1 MSGPVACADK
11 AAPSDCAPV
20 GALNHPSGMAAR
32 TGQAGV
38 SDRRNS
44 PPPPP
49 PPLNP
54 GLSHPGAGHPA
65 RPHRGGAHPSPRSGT
80 RPLAARVLARC
91 LLLCTLIAP
100 GLAQA
105 QDVTLSGNTG
115 ETTSGNFFG
124 AGDRDYAQQFS
135 TGNREF
141 GYVVNSVD
149 IKWGQIGSSLRS
161 SIPTVSIVEASS
173 NRPTG
178 TTAGTLTRSANLA
191 QNANNT
197 FTSSTGITLKSNT
210 AYFLVIDLP
219 DTSTGRRRL
228 TQTSSNA
235 AGARSD
241 DPGWSVGDVVFR
253 DSTSTGAWTRSS
265 FQSANLQFA
274 LKGMDAP
281 DPPPTITSI
290 ERQAPMQEE
299 TGADRLTWR
308 VTFSEPVQ
316 NRARRVFNWAVSGPT
331 GTTITQ
337 TDVGGT
343 DYQTVL
349 IVGSGDTYMA
359 RESDVWDVTV
369 SGGNLASYT
378 GDIALTLT
386 GAAQELTGVQDTANQ
401 PLTNPTPTGTNDNSY
416 TRVKNRIESIE
427 RLSFDGAQDVTT
439 DAEFTDLTWRV
450 TFTNPVQ
457 AIRRETLRDSW
468 TITGPDSVTI
478 EQTRVSDEVWAV
490 TVSGRDLE
498 THAGTVT
505 LGLNVS
511 PSPPQLFV
519 QGGQLI
525 NATPLGVNENT
536 YTLTRAPVPVAGVR
550 LLRCDGAGEPAG
562 CYDGQPVA
570 EDAGTLDL
578 TVVID
583 LPRSWTEDPD
593 FAPSEV
599 SGAIGFV
606 LRSLGAGETPDA
618 TATEGADF
626 EAVRID
632 KAVFDTLSADDIVGD
647 ALQIPVTV
655 SLLDDTVEEGEERL
669 FLSVDNVEP
678 PTLTFKGQGLT
689 RASLQG
695 PLTAPEDAIVIFDGD
710 AGETSTAPPAP
721 MAPVPGTEIWS
732 ATLTVKNP
740 TANDFGC
747 FSGTETSNTSCA
759 NSAVLNDNDFEIDG
773 TTYQVTN
780 ISISRGRF
788 SILFFPS
795 FSNNLSALQSLIL
808 TVDGMELPNENT
820 MISIYESAS
829 PGITWTAGQEVAL
842 KFFQGGP
849 PPSTDT
855 TAPTVSI
862 TGLPRAAEG
871 EALTG
876 PATALIT
883 FSEPVAGFTLDD
895 IDATNATLSNF
906 GAVLTDT
913 PNTVWSVRVTP
924 IEAGGVALDIPAG
937 AATDAAG
944 NENTVAPRLAS
955 VYRPTAPTV
964 TSITRQSPTAELTNA
979 DSLTWRVTF
988 SEAVTGV
995 DAADFVLTGTTA
1007 TLSVAPFFE
1016 RVYDLTAT
1024 GGNLAT
1030 LDGPV
1035 TLGFAT
1041 GQDISG
1047 VSTSLPLSDTA
1058 PTTGT
1063 NENSYTLDNTGP
1075 RVNAFTRFAPTVS
1088 PTNADTLTWRVS
1100 FSEPVEKLDVT
1111 DFLLMGTTATLAAP
1125 VPAGDVP
1132 NAWDITA
1139 SGGDLASLNATVILG
1154 AGGGLDIAD
1163 AAGNALTSAMPVP
1176 NEDRYVVDNTAPRT
1190 VSILRQDPMTQLTNA
1205 DQLTWRVTFSEA
1217 VREVDAADFTSPA
1230 GVMRTVV
1237 PVAPGTALGSVAWD
1251 VRFSDDPAVSG
1262 DPLASASGNVSINY
1276 DQRAVSIEDLAG
1288 NVMSDTS
1295 PTGTAE
1301 PTYTLNNT
1309 APVVSIEAGADVDK
1323 GTAAVF
1329 TLRRTGATTAALTVM
1344 VSVTQTGSVIDTTA
1358 LPTSVTFGANEA
1370 TATLSVA
1377 TMDDGMAD
1385 SVGTVI
1391 VEIEEPDPVSY
1402 VPADPPRAAVA
1413 VTGRPAVEIS
1423 DVPATSTGPFT
1434 AVIGFSKPVS
1444 GFTVADIT
1452 ATNATLS
1459 GFAADSTAGTTPDTV
1474 WTVLVTPTAD
1484 GAVTLD
1490 IAADVATD
1498 TAGNGNVA
1506 APQATSTYDG
1516 TDPTVVSIVR
1526 DSPTSSPTNAGSLA
1540 WLVRF
1545 SEEVENITEADF
1557 MLDGTTA
1564 TLIVV
1569 RDPGLEFEA
1578 YRVIANDD
1586 GDLADLDAVVSLSF
1600 AEDQDIT
1607 DLAGRSLTNTAP
1619 TGTNDNTYTV
1629 DNTAPGVASIVR
1641 HAPTAEVTGADEL
1654 TWRVGFDEAVENVDA
1669 ADFAVTGTTAT
1680 VSAVAAVAD
1689 ETGVYEVSV
1698 AGGDLAELTATVTL
1712 GFASGASIAD
1722 RAGNELT
1729 DPVPTGANQG
1739 YEVNNEAPIV
1749 SIAGGPA
1756 VDEGDPA
1763 TFTLTRTVTDGLTT
1777 EALTVMVS
1785 VTEETGSVIDPAT
1798 IPTTVTIGAGQ
1809 MQAEFTVA
1817 TVDDA
1822 VDDDVDGESSPGVT
1836 VTLVADSADP
1846 VTYQVATATATVTVN
1861 DDDTRGV
1868 TVSDSELTVAESGG
1882 MATYTVE
1889 LASEPTAAVTITP
1902 ASSNA
1907 EVTVSPATLTFT
1919 SANWQTPQTVTV
1931 EAMPDDDDADDRVT
1945 ISHGVAGGDYE
1956 GFAAPAVTVDVV
1968 EIRLPQVSVEGP
1980 DLAREGDDLVFILT
1994 RTGGGALEDEFEEL
2008 TVQVAVTQPIGDGDV
2023 IDIDNAPKTVTFGA
2037 QSRIGAGAETAEVT
2051 IGTRDDNVADSQSI
2065 VVLTVLNDRPDENG
2079 DIQYEVGK
2087 PPRQSVV
2094 MSDSRPD
2101 SGALRVISIERQ
2113 TPADTPTNADS
2124 LTWRVTF
2131 SGNVRNVDDTDFTL
2145 TGTTATLTVAEATA
2159 ATVFDVTAT
2168 DGDLADL
2175 DGEVALGFAPGQ
2187 DITDTAATPNALS
2200 DTMPTRTNDNR
2211 YLLDNTAPSVMIGDV
2226 PPTSTG
2232 PFTATIT
2239 FSEPV
2244 SGLVQS
2250 DITVSNATLSN
2261 LSAIP
2266 GATQWTVAVT
2276 PTADGPVTLAIGSD
2290 VAVDAAG
2297 NGNAAAPQA
2306 SSTYTAPIADPDA
2319 PTVVSIVRQT
2329 PADSPTNA
2337 DSLTWR
2343 VTFSGNVQNVDDTDF
2358 TLTGTTATLTVVAAT
2373 AATVFDVTA
2382 TGGDLADRNGEVV
2395 LGFAPGQDIT
2405 DTAATPNA
2413 LGVTT
2418 PTGTNDNR
2426 YVVDNTAP
2434 TVTIDDVPP
2443 TSTGPF
2449 TATITFSEPV
2459 SGLVASDIT
2468 VSNATLSDLNAIPGA
2483 TQWTVTVTPTAD
2495 GPVTL
2500 AIGSDVA
2507 IDAAGNGNAAA
2518 PQASSTYAAPIADP
2532 DAPPIA
2538 DPNAPTVVSIVRQT
2552 PAASPTNADTLTWR
2566 VTFSRDVQNVDPDD
2580 FMLVGSTANLMVSPM
2595 TAASRYEVTASGGD
2609 LAELDGTVIL
2619 GFAAGQNITDTA
2631 ATPNALRVATPSGA
2645 NDNHYVVD
2653 NTAPTVTIDYSP
2665 GPGEVIALIQFSE
2678 PVTGFEAT
2686 DITAV
2691 NETLLDFF
2699 PIPDENR
2706 WVAHYQPIGNAVV
2719 TLNIEPN
2726 VVFDAAGNGNTADS
2740 PPAFTDTPTGN
2751 TVPTF
2756 SAAALT
2762 RNVAENAV
2770 PGTGVGAP
2778 IPAATDAD
2786 GDALSYRML
2795 GVDASSF
2802 DFNPINRQISTRAD
2816 IDYDFETRNSYSVQI
2831 EARDGNGGTA
2841 AVAVTIQLTDVD
2853 EPPVTPVTPVT
2864 PAVPTVAN
2872 GIGDQT
2878 AAAGAAFNFTVPAD
2892 TFAVTD
2898 GAMLSYS
2905 ATRGDGTALPG
2916 WLSFNTATQTF
2927 SGTPGAANAGVLTV
2941 RVTATNPA
2949 GASANTEFDL
2959 TVTVQD
2965 AATAPTVLSIE
2976 RQNPAN
2982 TPTNADTLTWRV
2994 TFSGEVRNVDQ
3005 TDFTLTGTTATL
3017 MVSPVTASSSYDV
3030 TASGGNLA
3038 ELDGTVILGFASEQN
3053 ITDTAATPNAL
3064 LVTTPSGANDNRY
3077 VVDNT
3082 APTVTIDYSP
3092 GTGEVIALIQF
3103 SEPVAGFTATDI
3115 TVDNG
3120 TLLDFFPIPDENLWV
3135 AHYRSV
3141 GNAVVTLDLGADVVE
3156 DLAGNVNTAASQ
3168 LASTVNAVPTSRVA
3182 ALKRS
3187 VAGNA
3192 APGTGG
3198 GTEQSPVISVADA
3211 QVQEGPG
3218 ATLDFVIS
3226 LSRPVPPGSRPLLI
3240 PYRTGNGSAVSG
3252 QDYIGVSGRAYI
3264 RPGETGT
3271 ILSIQV
3277 LDDDHDEGSETMTLT
3292 IVAPSGGRI
3301 GRGTATGT
3309 IVNSDPMPDAWLSR
3323 FGRTASDQ
3331 TAEAI
3336 RRRMEGGARESHLT
3350 VGGRRLDTL
3359 WTNAAG
3365 PARPHSLAGASA
3377 SAPASLLRMP
3387 AAGGWALQAS
3397 GATGW
3402 HGFGNPAAA
3411 GGSGSLSGPA
3421 PDPALPQSP
3430 GMGTAADMNPPSG
3443 MGPLPTAGT
3452 SAAMSRAPTGPGRGS
3467 SAGGFHLPAVR
3478 DLLLQSSFFYS
3489 QAADSDRGPVRRLS
3503 TWGEA
3508 ATSRFRGAEGA
3519 LNVDGEL
3526 ATAVM
3531 GVDAEWGRW
3540 LAGVAVSH
3548 SDGAGGYS
3556 RTGSEGGTVASALTA
3571 VNPYVHY
3578 RRNERT
3584 SFWATLGYGSGS
3596 LTLQPANA
3604 DAPLETGL
3612 RNAMAAVG
3620 GRGVLSMFDRGPG
3633 RFELA
3638 LRSDALLT
3646 HTASDAT
3653 VGLVAGAGATGRV
3666 RLLLEGTGSLPAFGG
3681 TLEPRLEAGLRHDA
3695 GDAESGAGFEIGGG
3709 LGWRMGPLSLDF
3721 GARTLLAHGNEAYGE
3736 WGYNAAVEYR
3746 PGADGRGLR
3755 LRLGT
3760 NRGADR
3766 SGVQQLWSQQTAAGF
3781 ARPGGMPLEQRLEAE
3796 IGFGLGTDRLWYPY
3810 AAADAGTGSR
3820 AMRLGLKLTSG
3831 PTLEAGFEFGRREPA
3846 PGNPPEEAVLLQG
3859 RIRF

>member
-1 MSGPVACADK
+1 
-11 AAPSDCAPV
+11 
-20 GALNHPSGMAAR
+20 
-32 TGQAGV
+32 
-38 SDRRNS
+38 
-44 PPPPP
+44 
-49 PPLNP
+49 
-54 GLSHPGAGHPA
+54 
-65 RPHRGGAHPSPRSGT
+65 
-80 RPLAARVLARC
+80 
-91 LLLCTLIAP
+91 
-100 GLAQA
+100 
-105 QDVTLSGNTG
+105 
-115 ETTSGNFFG
+115 
-124 AGDRDYAQQFS
+124 
-135 TGNREF
+135 
-141 GYVVNSVD
+141 
-149 IKWGQIGSSLRS
+149 
-161 SIPTVSIVEASS
+161 
-173 NRPTG
+173 
-178 TTAGTLTRSANLA
+178 
-191 QNANNT
+191 
-197 FTSSTGITLKSNT
+197 
-210 AYFLVIDLP
+210 
-219 DTSTGRRRL
+219 
-228 TQTSSNA
+228 
-235 AGARSD
+235 
-241 DPGWSVGDVVFR
+241 
-253 DSTSTGAWTRSS
+253 
-265 FQSANLQFA
+265 
-274 LKGMDAP
+274 
-281 DPPPTITSI
+281 
-290 ERQAPMQEE
+290 MQEE
-299 TGADRLTWR
+299 TAADRLTWR

-401 PLTNPTPTGTNDNSY
+401 ALTNATPTGTNDNSY

-427 RLSFDGAQDVTT
+427 RLSSSAQALTT
-439 DAEFTDLTWRV
+439 DAAFTALTWRV
-450 TFTNPVQ
+450 TFTDPVQ

-478 EQTRVSDEVWAV
+478 EQTRVSDEVWEV
-490 TVSGRDLE
+490 TASGRDLE
-498 THAGTVT
+498 THAGDVT

-511 PSPPQLFV
+511 PMPPQLFV
-519 QGGQLI
+519 QGGQLL

-626 EAVRID
+626 EVVNIVRSLTD
-632 KAVFDTLSADDIVGD
+632 NLTADDIVGD

-655 SLLDDTVEEGEERL
+655 TLLDDTVEEGEERFFLL
-669 FLSVDNVEP
+669 FGVDLPNME
-678 PTLTFKGQGLT
+678 FKGQGLV
-689 RASLQG
+689 RESIEG

-710 AGETSTAPPAP
+710 AGETSTAPEEP

-732 ATLTVKNP
+732 ATLVVQALP
-740 TANDFGC
+740 RGVLGC
-747 FSGTETSNTSCA
+747 LGFINEVSVCA
-759 NSAVLNDNDFEIDG
+759 DSSILSENEFEVDG
-773 TTYQVTN
+773 TTYQITE
-780 ISISRGRF
+780 ISVLRGF
-788 SILFFPS
+788 FQLLINPLFPS
-795 FSNNLSALQSLIL
+795 LADFQTL
-808 TVDGMELPNENT
+808 TLTMDGVETPNEDT
-820 MISIYESAS
+820 SGGRGTFEAT
-829 PGITWTAGQEVAL
+829 GITWTAGQNVEL
-842 KFFQGGP
+842 KIFQGGP
-849 PPSTDT
+849 PPSSIPEDT

-871 EALTG
+871 VALTG

-895 IDATNATLSNF
+895 IDATNATLSEF

-955 VYRPTAPTV
+955 IYRPATPTV

-1111 DFLLMGTTATLAAP
+1111 DFSLMGTTATLAAP

-1217 VREVDAADFTSPA
+1217 VREVAAADFTSPA

-1262 DPLASASGNVSINY
+1262 DPLASANGDVSINY

-1295 PTGTAE
+1295 PTGTVE
-1301 PTYTLNNT
+1301 PTFTLNNT

-1344 VSVTQTGSVIDTTA
+1344 VSVTETGSVIDTTVTR
-1358 LPTSVTFGANEA
+1358 PTSVTFGANEA

-1498 TAGNGNVA
+1498 TAGNGNLA

-1526 DSPTSSPTNAGSLA
+1526 WDPTSSPTDNDTLA
-1540 WLVRF
+1540 WRVEF
-1545 SEEVENITEADF
+1545 SEPVANIDADDF
-1557 MLDGTTA
+1557 AVSGTTA
-1564 TLIVV
+1564 ALSVV
-1569 RDPGLEFEA
+1569 TRPAFGPNIYLVVAE
-1578 YRVIANDD
+1578 D
-1586 GDLADLDAVVSLSF
+1586 GDLADFTGPVTLSF
-1600 AEDQDIT
+1600 APTQNIT
-1607 DLAGRSLTNTAP
+1607 DAPGRSLTDTAP
-1619 TGTNDNTYTV
+1619 TSGTNDNSYEV
-1629 DNTAPGVASIVR
+1629 DNTAPGVVSIVR

-1698 AGGDLAELTATVTL
+1698 AGGDLAELTAAVTL
-1712 GFASGASIAD
+1712 GFASGVNIMD
-1722 RAGNELT
+1722 RAGNALT
-1729 DPVPTGANQG
+1729 DLVPTGANQG

-1749 SIAGGPA
+1749 SIAGGA
-1756 VDEGDPA
+1756 EVDEGDPA
-1763 TFTLTRTVTDGLTT
+1763 TFTLTRTGAGGLTT

-1785 VTEETGSVIDPAT
+1785 VTEETGSVIDPTAT

-1836 VTLVADSADP
+1836 VTLVADSAA
-1846 VTYQVATATATVTVN
+1846 TYAVGMPDAATVTVN

-1868 TVSDSELTVAESGG
+1868 TVSDSQLTVAESGG

-1919 SANWQTPQTVTV
+1919 SANWQTEQTVTV
-1931 EAMPDDDDADDRVT
+1931 EAMPDDDDADDEVT
-1945 ISHGVAGGDYE
+1945 ISHSVAGGDYE

-1980 DLAREGDDLVFILT
+1980 DLAREGDDLVFTLT

-2037 QSRIGAGAETAEVT
+2037 QSSIGAEESRTAEVT

-2065 VVLTVLNDRPDENG
+2065 VVLTVLNDSPDENG

-2094 MSDSRPD
+2094 MSDSRPPVD

-2145 TGTTATLTVAEATA
+2145 SGTTATLTVAEATA
-2159 ATVFDVTAT
+2159 ATVFDVTAAG
-2168 DGDLADL
+2168 GDLANRN
-2175 DGEVALGFAPGQ
+2175 GEVALGFAPGQ
-2187 DITDTAATPNALS
+2187 DITDTAATPVALGV
-2200 DTMPTRTNDNR
+2200 TTPTRTNDNR
-2211 YLLDNTAPSVMIGDV
+2211 YLLDNTAPTVMIGDV

-2244 SGLVQS
+2244 SGFIES

-2261 LSAIP
+2261 LNAIP

-2319 PTVVSIVRQT
+2319 PRVVSIVRQT

-2343 VTFSGNVQNVDDTDF
+2343 VTFSGNVRNVDDTDF
-2358 TLTGTTATLTVVAAT
+2358 TLTGTTATLTVVEAT

-2382 TGGDLADRNGEVV
+2382 TGGNLADRNGEVV

-2405 DTAATPNA
+2405 DTTATSNA

-2426 YVVDNTAP
+2426 YVLDNTAP
-2434 TVTIDDVPP
+2434 TVTINDVPP

-2459 SGLVASDIT
+2459 SGLVQSDIT
-2468 VSNATLSDLNAIPGA
+2468 VSNATLSNLNAIPGA
-2483 TQWTVTVTPTAD
+2483 TQWEVAVTPTAD

-2500 AIGSDVA
+2500 TIGSDVA
-2507 IDAAGNGNAAA
+2507 VDAAGNGNAAA
-2518 PQASSTYAAPIADP
+2518 PQASSTYAAPTADP

-2552 PAASPTNADTLTWR
+2552 PADSPTNANSLTWR

-2580 FMLVGSTANLMVSPM
+2580 FMLTGSTANLMVSPM
-2595 TAASRYEVTASGGD
+2595 TAASSYNVIASGGN

-2631 ATPNALRVATPSGA
+2631 VTPKALRVATPSGA
-2645 NDNHYVVD
+2645 NDNRYVVD
-2653 NTAPTVTIDYSP
+2653 NTAPMVTIDYSP
-2665 GPGEVIALIQFSE
+2665 GPGEVLALIQFSE

-2686 DITAV
+2686 DITV
-2691 NETLLDFF
+2691 DNGTLLDFF
-2699 PIPDENR
+2699 PIPDENL
-2706 WVAHYQPIGNAVV
+2706 WVAHYRSVGNAVV
-2719 TLNIEPN
+2719 MLNIEPD

-2751 TVPTF
+2751 TMPTF
-2756 SAAALT
+2756 SAVALT
-2762 RNVAENAV
+2762 RSVAENAV

-2802 DFNPINRQISTRAD
+2802 DFNPTNLQISTRAD

-2841 AVAVTIQLTDVD
+2841 AVTVTIQLTDVD

-2878 AAAGAAFNFTVPAD
+2878 AAAGAAFNFTVPAG
-2892 TFAVTD
+2892 TFAATD
-2898 GAMLSYS
+2898 GTMLSYS

-2927 SGTPGAANAGVLTV
+2927 SGTPGAANAGVLRV

-2949 GASANTEFDL
+2949 GASARTEFDL

-2976 RQNPAN
+2976 RQTPADS
-2982 TPTNADTLTWRV
+2982 PTNADTLTWRV
-2994 TFSGEVRNVDQ
+2994 TFSGEVQDVDQ

-3038 ELDGTVILGFASEQN
+3038 ELDGTVILGFAAGQN

-3064 LVTTPSGANDNRY
+3064 INTTPTSRNDNRY

-3103 SEPVAGFTATDI
+3103 SEQVTGFTATDI

-3135 AHYRSV
+3135 AHYRSI
-3141 GNAVVTLDLGADVVE
+3141 GNAVVTLNIGPDVVE
-3156 DLAGNVNTAASQ
+3156 DLAGNRNTAASQ
-3168 LASTVNAVPTSRVA
+3168 LASTVNTVPTSRVA

-3187 VAGNA
+3187 VAANA

-3226 LSRPVPPGSRPLLI
+3226 LSRPVPPGRRPLLI

-3271 ILSIQV
+3271 TLSIQV

-3323 FGRTASDQ
+3323 FGRATADQ

-3365 PARPHSLAGASA
+3365 PALPHSLAGASA

-3387 AAGGWALQAS
+3387 AAEGWALQAS

-3411 GGSGSLSGPA
+3411 GGFGLLSGPA

-3430 GMGTAADMNPPSG
+3430 GLGTAADMNPPSG

-3452 SAAMSRAPTGPGRGS
+3452 SAVMSRAPTGPGQGS
-3467 SAGGFHLPAVR
+3467 SAGGFHLPAAR

-3489 QAADSDRGPVRRLS
+3489 QAADSDSDLVRRLS

-3578 RRNERT
+3578 RLNERT
-3584 SFWATLGYGSGS
+3584 SFWATLGYGTGS

-3653 VGLVAGAGATGRV
+3653 AGLVAGAGATGRV
-3666 RLLLEGTGSLPAFGG
+3666 RLLLEGSGSLPAFGG

-3709 LGWRMGPLSLDF
+3709 LGWSMGPLSLDF

-3736 WGYNAAVEYR
+3736 WGYNAALEYR

-3766 SGVQQLWSQQTAAGF
+3766 SGVQQLWSQQTAAGL

>member
-1 MSGPVACADK
+1 
-11 AAPSDCAPV
+11 
-20 GALNHPSGMAAR
+20 
-32 TGQAGV
+32 
-38 SDRRNS
+38 
-44 PPPPP
+44 
-49 PPLNP
+49 
-54 GLSHPGAGHPA
+54 
-65 RPHRGGAHPSPRSGT
+65 
-80 RPLAARVLARC
+80 
-91 LLLCTLIAP
+91 
-100 GLAQA
+100 
-105 QDVTLSGNTG
+105 
-115 ETTSGNFFG
+115 
-124 AGDRDYAQQFS
+124 
-135 TGNREF
+135 
-141 GYVVNSVD
+141 
-149 IKWGQIGSSLRS
+149 
-161 SIPTVSIVEASS
+161 
-173 NRPTG
+173 
-178 TTAGTLTRSANLA
+178 
-191 QNANNT
+191 
-197 FTSSTGITLKSNT
+197 
-210 AYFLVIDLP
+210 
-219 DTSTGRRRL
+219 
-228 TQTSSNA
+228 
-235 AGARSD
+235 
-241 DPGWSVGDVVFR
+241 
-253 DSTSTGAWTRSS
+253 
-265 FQSANLQFA
+265 
-274 LKGMDAP
+274 
-281 DPPPTITSI
+281 
-290 ERQAPMQEE
+290 MQEE

-308 VTFSEPVQ
+308 VTFSEPVR
-316 NRARRVFNWAVSGPT
+316 NSLRLFNWSVSGPSDAV
-331 GTTITQ
+331 ITQ
-337 TDVGGT
+337 RAINGTNPATATD
-343 DYQTVL
+343 
-349 IVGSGDTYMA
+349 
-359 RESDVWDVTV
+359 SDGEFQNLTAQVWEVTV
-369 SGGNLASYT
+369 SDLGSYT
-378 GDIALTLT
+378 GAVALTLNAT
-386 GAAQELTGVQDTANQ
+386 PSPGLADDANQ
-401 PLTNPTPTGTNDNSY
+401 ALTNATPTGTNDNSY

-427 RLSFDGAQDVTT
+427 RLSFGGAQDVTT

-450 TFTNPVQ
+450 TFTDPVQ

-478 EQTRVSDEVWAV
+478 EQTRVSDEVWEV

-626 EAVRID
+626 EVVNIVRSLTD
-632 KAVFDTLSADDIVGD
+632 NLTADDIVGD

-655 SLLDDTVEEGEERL
+655 TLLDDTVEEGEERFFLL
-669 FLSVDNVEP
+669 FGVDLPNME
-678 PTLTFKGQGLT
+678 FKGQGLV
-689 RASLQG
+689 RESIEG

-732 ATLTVKNP
+732 ATLVVQALP
-740 TANDFGC
+740 RGSFGC
-747 FSGTETSNTSCA
+747 L
-759 NSAVLNDNDFEIDG
+759 SAGSFLCTD
-773 TTYQVTN
+773 
-780 ISISRGRF
+780 S
-788 SILFFPS
+788 SILTEDEFIFDNATNGILSIVVNPQGTVTITFTQP
-795 FSNNLSALQSLIL
+795 FSNNLSASQSLIL
-808 TVDGMELPNENT
+808 TVDGMAVPNENT
-820 MISIYESAS
+820 MISVYESAN

-849 PPSTDT
+849 PPSSIPEDT

-871 EALTG
+871 VALTG
-876 PATALIT
+876 PVTATIT

-1075 RVNAFTRFAPTVS
+1075 RPSAVTRFAPTVS

-1111 DFLLMGTTATLAAP
+1111 DFSLMGTTATLAAP

-1139 SGGDLASLNATVILG
+1139 SGGDLASLNATVTLV
-1154 AGGGLDIAD
+1154 AGVVDIAD
-1163 AAGNALTSAMPVP
+1163 AAGNALTTALPVP
-1176 NEDRYVVDNTAPRT
+1176 NERSYVVDNTAPRT
-1190 VSILRQDPMTQLTNA
+1190 VSVLRQDPMTQLTNA

-1262 DPLASASGNVSINY
+1262 DPLASANGDVSINY

-1288 NVMSDTS
+1288 NVMSDAS
-1295 PTGTAE
+1295 PTGTVE
-1301 PTYTLNNT
+1301 TTYTLNNT

-1498 TAGNGNVA
+1498 TAGNGNLA

-1586 GDLADLDAVVSLSF
+1586 GDLADLNAVVSLSF

-1619 TGTNDNTYTV
+1619 TGANDNTYTV

-1698 AGGDLAELTATVTL
+1698 AGGDLAELTAAVTL
-1712 GFASGASIAD
+1712 GFASGVNIMD
-1722 RAGNELT
+1722 RAGNALT
-1729 DPVPTGANQG
+1729 DPVPTGENQG

-1749 SIAGGPA
+1749 SIAGGA
-1756 VDEGDPA
+1756 EVDEGDPA
-1763 TFTLTRTVTDGLTT
+1763 TFTLTRTGAGGLTT

-1785 VTEETGSVIDPAT
+1785 VTEATGSVIDPAT

-1836 VTLVADSADP
+1836 VTLVADS
-1846 VTYQVATATATVTVN
+1846 TATYAVGMPDAATVTVN

-1868 TVSDSELTVAESGG
+1868 TVSDSQLTVAESGG

-1902 ASSNA
+1902 ASNNA

-1919 SANWQTPQTVTV
+1919 SANWQTEQTVTV
-1931 EAMPDDDDADDRVT
+1931 EAMSDEDDADDTAT
-1945 ISHGVAGGDYE
+1945 ISHAVAGGDYE

-2008 TVQVAVTQPIGDGDV
+2008 TVQVAVTQPIGDGDGV

-2037 QSRIGAGAETAEVT
+2037 QSSIGAEESRTAEVT

-2065 VVLTVLNDRPDENG
+2065 VVLTVLNDSPDENG

-2094 MSDSRPD
+2094 MSDSRPPVD
-2101 SGALRVISIERQ
+2101 PGALQVISIERQ
-2113 TPADTPTNADS
+2113 TPADTPTNADSLTWRVTFSENVRNVDDTDFTLSGTTATLTVEATAATVFDVTAVGGDLANRNGEVALGFAPGQDITDTAATPVALSVTTPTGTNDNRYLLDNTAPTVTIGDVPPTSTGPFTATITFSEPVSGFIESDITVSNATLSNLNAIPDATQWTVAVTPTADGQVTLAIGSDVAVDAAGNGNAAAPQASSTYAAPIADPDAPTVVSIVRHNPANTPTNADS

-2145 TGTTATLTVAEATA
+2145 TGTTATLTVVE
-2159 ATVFDVTAT
+2159 
-2168 DGDLADL
+2168 
-2175 DGEVALGFAPGQ
+2175 
-2187 DITDTAATPNALS
+2187 
-2200 DTMPTRTNDNR
+2200 
-2211 YLLDNTAPSVMIGDV
+2211 
-2226 PPTSTG
+2226 
-2232 PFTATIT
+2232 
-2239 FSEPV
+2239 
-2244 SGLVQS
+2244 
-2250 DITVSNATLSN
+2250 
-2261 LSAIP
+2261 
-2266 GATQWTVAVT
+2266 
-2276 PTADGPVTLAIGSD
+2276 
-2290 VAVDAAG
+2290 
-2297 NGNAAAPQA
+2297 
-2306 SSTYTAPIADPDA
+2306 
-2319 PTVVSIVRQT
+2319 
-2329 PADSPTNA
+2329 
-2337 DSLTWR
+2337 
-2343 VTFSGNVQNVDDTDF
+2343 
-2358 TLTGTTATLTVVAAT
+2358 AT

-2382 TGGDLADRNGEVV
+2382 TGGDLADRNGEVA
-2395 LGFAPGQDIT
+2395 LGFAPEQDIT
-2405 DTAATPNA
+2405 DTTATSNA
-2413 LGVTT
+2413 LSVTT

-2468 VSNATLSDLNAIPGA
+2468 VSNATLSDLRAIPGA
-2483 TQWTVTVTPTAD
+2483 TQWTVAVTPTAD

-2500 AIGSDVA
+2500 TIGSDVA
-2507 IDAAGNGNAAA
+2507 VDAAGNGNAAA
-2518 PQASSTYAAPIADP
+2518 PQASSTYAAPTADP

-2552 PAASPTNADTLTWR
+2552 PAASPTNANSLTWR

-2580 FMLVGSTANLMVSPM
+2580 FMLTGSTANLMVSPV
-2595 TAASRYEVTASGGD
+2595 TASRYDVTASGGD
-2609 LAELDGTVIL
+2609 LAGLDGPVIL

-2631 ATPNALRVATPSGA
+2631 ATPNALRVTTPSGA
-2645 NDNHYVVD
+2645 NDNRYVVD

-2665 GPGEVIALIQFSE
+2665 GPGEVLALIQFSE

-2706 WVAHYQPIGNAVV
+2706 WVAHYRSVGNAVV
-2719 TLNIEPN
+2719 MLNIAADA
-2726 VVFDAAGNGNTADS
+2726 VFDAAGNGNTADS

-2756 SAAALT
+2756 SVAALT
-2762 RNVAENAV
+2762 RSVAENAA

-2802 DFNPINRQISTRAD
+2802 DFNPTNLQISTRAD

-2831 EARDGNGGTA
+2831 EASDGNGGTA

-2878 AAAGAAFNFTVPAD
+2878 AAAGAVFNFTVPAD

-2898 GAMLSYS
+2898 DTMLSYS

-2927 SGTPGAANAGVLTV
+2927 RGTPGAANTGVLRV

-2949 GASANTEFDL
+2949 GASARTEFDL
-2959 TVTVQD
+2959 TVTIQD
-2965 AATAPTVLSIE
+2965 AATAPTVQSIE
-2976 RQNPAN
+2976 RQNPADS
-2982 TPTNADTLTWRV
+2982 PTNADTLTWRV
-2994 TFSGEVRNVDQ
+2994 TFSGEVQDVDQ

-3017 MVSPVTASSSYDV
+3017 MVSPVTASSSFDV

-3038 ELDGTVILGFASEQN
+3038 ELDGTVILGFAAEQN

-3064 LVTTPSGANDNRY
+3064 INTTPTSRNDNRY

-3103 SEPVAGFTATDI
+3103 SEQVTGFTATDI

-3135 AHYRSV
+3135 AHYRSI
-3141 GNAVVTLDLGADVVE
+3141 GNAVVTLDLGPDVVE

-3198 GTEQSPVISVADA
+3198 DTEQSPVISVADA

-3226 LSRPVPPGSRPLLI
+3226 LSRPVPPGRRPLLI

-3271 ILSIQV
+3271 TLSIQV

-3387 AAGGWALQAS
+3387 TAGGWALQAS

-3411 GGSGSLSGPA
+3411 GGFGSLSGPA

-3430 GMGTAADMNPPSG
+3430 GMGTAADMNLPSG

-3467 SAGGFHLPAVR
+3467 SAAGFHLPAAR

-3489 QAADSDRGPVRRLS
+3489 QAADSDSGPVRRLS

-3584 SFWATLGYGSGS
+3584 SFWATLGYGTGS
-3596 LTLQPANA
+3596 LTLQPVNA

-3653 VGLVAGAGATGRV
+3653 AGLVAGAGATGRV
-3666 RLLLEGTGSLPAFGG
+3666 RLLLEGSGSLPAFGG

-3736 WGYNAAVEYR
+3736 WGYNATLEYR

-3766 SGVQQLWSQQTAAGF
+3766 SGVQQLWSQQTAAGL

>member
-1 MSGPVACADK
+1 MAQRDYTQAFTTGSNPDGYVVKSVDITFGDIVFSGNNRLTANVSIVATTSTDLPSGTTVGSFT
-11 AAPSDCAPV
+11 APSGSLPTDAISSFTNTTGIMLDPGTTYFV
-20 GALNHPSGMAAR
+20 LIRQSGIGQVRLTSTSSTAT
-32 TGQAGV
+32 TGE
-38 SDRRNS
+38 SDWSFGNIVRRNS
-44 PPPPP
+44 SGSDRSWAAFGT
-49 PPLNP
+49 NR
-54 GLSHPGAGHPA
+54 LS
-65 RPHRGGAHPSPRSGT
+65 
-80 RPLAARVLARC
+80 
-91 LLLCTLIAP
+91 I
-100 GLAQA
+100 
-105 QDVTLSGNTG
+105 
-115 ETTSGNFFG
+115 
-124 AGDRDYAQQFS
+124 
-135 TGNREF
+135 
-141 GYVVNSVD
+141 
-149 IKWGQIGSSLRS
+149 
-161 SIPTVSIVEASS
+161 
-173 NRPTG
+173 
-178 TTAGTLTRSANLA
+178 
-191 QNANNT
+191 
-197 FTSSTGITLKSNT
+197 
-210 AYFLVIDLP
+210 
-219 DTSTGRRRL
+219 
-228 TQTSSNA
+228 
-235 AGARSD
+235 
-241 DPGWSVGDVVFR
+241 
-253 DSTSTGAWTRSS
+253 
-265 FQSANLQFA
+265 A
-274 LKGMDAP
+274 LKGTVP
-281 DPPPTITSI
+281 DLPPTITSI

-299 TGADRLTWR
+299 TAADRLTWR

-316 NRARRVFNWAVSGPT
+316 NRARRRLQLGGERAQRWHNHHP
-331 GTTITQ
+331 
-337 TDVGGT
+337 DVMIGGT

-349 IVGSGDTYMA
+349 IAGSGRNGEYQNLTA
-359 RESDVWDVTV
+359 QVWEVTV
-369 SGGNLASYT
+369 SDLGSYT
-378 GDIALTLT
+378 GAVALTLNAT
-386 GAAQELTGVQDTANQ
+386 PSPGLADDANQ

-427 RLSFDGAQDVTT
+427 RLSFGGAQDVTT

-450 TFTNPVQ
+450 TFTNPVE

-478 EQTRVSDEVWAV
+478 EQTRVSDEVWEV
-490 TVSGRDLE
+490 TASGRDLE

-626 EAVRID
+626 EVVNIVRSLTD
-632 KAVFDTLSADDIVGD
+632 NLTADDIVGD

-655 SLLDDTVEEGEERL
+655 TLLDDTVEEGEERFFLL
-669 FLSVDNVEP
+669 FGVDP
-678 PTLTFKGQGLT
+678 PNMEFKGQGLVRESLT
-689 RASLQG
+689 R

-710 AGETSTAPPAP
+710 AGETSTAPEEPDVSMTP
-721 MAPVPGTEIWS
+721 TMVGTEIWS
-732 ATLTVKNP
+732 ATLNAQQINAETV
-740 TANDFGC
+740 GC
-747 FSGTETSNTSCA
+747 SQAGGNSSACRENSNLSDVNFELNGTNYVIQS
-759 NSAVLNDNDFEIDG
+759 IW
-773 TTYQVTN
+773 
-780 ISISRGRF
+780 ISRGVLEIIVNQLLD
-788 SILFFPS
+788 SSDASDLF
-795 FSNNLSALQSLIL
+795 L
-808 TVDGMELPNENT
+808 TVDGAQVPFDLEFGNT
-820 MISIYESAS
+820 LQNTD
-829 PGITWTAGQEVAL
+829 PGFTWTAGQSVEL
-842 KFFQGGP
+842 KLFEGGP
-849 PPSTDT
+849 PSLDT

-1075 RVNAFTRFAPTVS
+1075 RPSAVTRFAPTVS

-1111 DFLLMGTTATLAAP
+1111 DFSLMGTTATLAAP

-1139 SGGDLASLNATVILG
+1139 SGGDLASLNATVTLV
-1154 AGGGLDIAD
+1154 AGVVDIAD
-1163 AAGNALTSAMPVP
+1163 AAGNALTTALPVP
-1176 NEDRYVVDNTAPRT
+1176 NERSYVVDNTAPRT
-1190 VSILRQDPMTQLTNA
+1190 VSVLRQDPMTQLTNA

-1262 DPLASASGNVSINY
+1262 DPLASANGDVSINY

-1288 NVMSDTS
+1288 NVMSDAS
-1295 PTGTAE
+1295 PTGTVE
-1301 PTYTLNNT
+1301 TTYTLNNT

-1344 VSVTQTGSVIDTTA
+1344 VSVTETGSVIDTTT

-1377 TMDDGMAD
+1377 TMDDGVAD

-1516 TDPTVVSIVR
+1516 TDPTVVSIMR
-1526 DSPTSSPTNAGSLA
+1526 NSPTTSPTNADTLS
-1540 WLVRF
+1540 WHVEF
-1545 SEEVENITEADF
+1545 SEVIGADADDF
-1557 MLDGTTA
+1557 VLSGTNA
-1564 TLIVV
+1564 TLSVV
-1569 RDPGLEFEA
+1569 RQAGFEIET
-1578 YRVIANDD
+1578 YLVIANPG
-1586 GDLADLDAVVSLSF
+1586 GDLADLDAVVELSF

-1619 TGTNDNTYTV
+1619 TGTNDNTYMV

-1698 AGGDLAELTATVTL
+1698 SGGDLAELTAAVTL

-1722 RAGNELT
+1722 RAGNALT
-1729 DPVPTGANQG
+1729 DLVPTGANQG

-1749 SIAGGPA
+1749 SIEGGA
-1756 VDEGDPA
+1756 EVDEGDPA
-1763 TFTLTRTVTDGLTT
+1763 TFTLTRTGAGGLTT

-1817 TVDDA
+1817 TVDDD

-1836 VTLVADSADP
+1836 VTLVADS
-1846 VTYQVATATATVTVN
+1846 TATYAVGMPDAATVTVN

-1868 TVSDSELTVAESGG
+1868 TVSDSQLTVAESGG

-1889 LASEPTAAVTITP
+1889 LASEPTAAVIITP

-1919 SANWQTPQTVTV
+1919 SANWQTEQTVTV
-1931 EAMPDDDDADDRVT
+1931 EAMPDDDDADDEVT
-1945 ISHGVAGGDYE
+1945 ISHSVAGGDYE

-1980 DLAREGDDLVFILT
+1980 DLAREGDDLVFTLT

-2037 QSRIGAGAETAEVT
+2037 ESRIGAEESRTAEVT

-2094 MSDSRPD
+2094 MSDSRPPVD
-2101 SGALRVISIERQ
+2101 RGALQVISIERQ

-2145 TGTTATLTVAEATA
+2145 SGTTATLTVVEATA

-2168 DGDLADL
+2168 GGDLAGL
-2175 DGEVALGFAPGQ
+2175 NGEVALGFAPGQ
-2187 DITDTAATPNALS
+2187 DITDTAATPNALGV
-2200 DTMPTRTNDNR
+2200 TTPTDTNDNR
-2211 YLLDNTAPSVMIGDV
+2211 YLLDNTAPTVTIGDV

-2244 SGLVQS
+2244 SGLVQD

-2261 LSAIP
+2261 LNAIP

-2306 SSTYTAPIADPDA
+2306 SSTYAAPIADPDA

-2343 VTFSGNVQNVDDTDF
+2343 VTFSENVRNVDDTDF
-2358 TLTGTTATLTVVAAT
+2358 TLTGTTATLTVAAAT

-2405 DTAATPNA
+2405 DTTATFNA

-2449 TATITFSEPV
+2449 TATIMFSEPV
-2459 SGLVASDIT
+2459 SGLVESDIT
-2468 VSNATLSDLNAIPGA
+2468 VSNATLSNLNAIPGA
-2483 TQWTVTVTPTAD
+2483 TQWTVAVTPTAD

-2500 AIGSDVA
+2500 TIGSDVA
-2507 IDAAGNGNAAA
+2507 VDAAGNGNAAA
-2518 PQASSTYAAPIADP
+2518 PQASSTYAAPTADP
-2532 DAPPIA
+2532 DAPPVV
-2538 DPNAPTVVSIVRQT
+2538 DPNAPTVLSIERQT
-2552 PAASPTNADTLTWR
+2552 PAASPTNADSLTWR

-2580 FMLVGSTANLMVSPM
+2580 FMLTGSTANLMVSPV
-2595 TAASRYEVTASGGD
+2595 TASRYDVTASGGD
-2609 LAELDGTVIL
+2609 LAELDGTVTL

-2631 ATPNALRVATPSGA
+2631 ATPNALRVTTPSGA
-2645 NDNHYVVD
+2645 NDNRYVVD
-2653 NTAPTVTIDYSP
+2653 NTAPMVTIDYSP
-2665 GPGEVIALIQFSE
+2665 GPGEVLALIQFSE

-2706 WVAHYQPIGNAVV
+2706 WVAHYRSVGNAVV
-2719 TLNIEPN
+2719 MLNIAADA
-2726 VVFDAAGNGNTADS
+2726 VFDAAGNGNTADS

-2762 RNVAENAV
+2762 RSVAENAV

-2802 DFNPINRQISTRAD
+2802 DFNPTNLQISTRAD

-2841 AVAVTIQLTDVD
+2841 AVTVTIQLTDVD

-2892 TFAVTD
+2892 AFAVTD
-2898 GAMLSYS
+2898 GTMLSYS

-2916 WLSFNTATQTF
+2916 WLSFDTATQTF
-2927 SGTPGAANAGVLTV
+2927 RGTPGAANAGVLRV

-2949 GASANTEFDL
+2949 GVSARTEFDL

-2965 AATAPTVLSIE
+2965 AATAPAVQSIE
-2976 RQNPAN
+2976 RQTPADS
-2982 TPTNADTLTWRV
+2982 PTNADTLTWRV
-2994 TFSGEVRNVDQ
+2994 TFSGEVQDVDQ

-3038 ELDGTVILGFASEQN
+3038 ELDGTVILGFAAGQN

-3064 LVTTPSGANDNRY
+3064 RVTAPSGANDNRY

-3489 QAADSDRGPVRRLS
+3489 QAADSDSGPVRRLS

-3584 SFWATLGYGSGS
+3584 SFWATLGYGTGS
-3596 LTLQPANA
+3596 LTLQPVNA

-3653 VGLVAGAGATGRV
+3653 AGLVAGAGATGRV
-3666 RLLLEGTGSLPAFGG
+3666 RLLLEGSGSLPAFGG

-3736 WGYNAAVEYR
+3736 WGYNATLEYR

-3766 SGVQQLWSQQTAAGF
+3766 SGVQQLWSQQTAAGL

>member
-1 MSGPVACADK
+1 MSGLVACVDK

-32 TGQAGV
+32 TGPV
-38 SDRRNS
+38 YRT
-44 PPPPP
+44 
-49 PPLNP
+49 
-54 GLSHPGAGHPA
+54 PGAGHPA

-1063 NENSYTLDNTGP
+1063 NENSYTLDNT
-1075 RVNAFTRFAPTVS
+1075 APTVVSITRERPTTSLTNADVLRWRVTFSEAVENITEADFALTGTTATLIGAQFAEGVYIFEASGGDLTGLDDTVTLGFAASQGITDAAGNALTRPDLSTTGTNRYVVDNTRPFLRSITRLNPVTEYTDANTLIWRLTYSEPVKSVMEGNFVAAAASTLVFTQAEDDPNGWDATATVTPAAADMTENVFLTPGRNADTVEDLAGNRVDLTATIS
-1088 PTNADTLTWRVS
+1088 PSETVFRFNNTLPQVTITAVEPIVREGRSAEFELTRTGPFTAALADVEIAVTQTGEVINDSTTPPTMVTFPAADSANGVTGETVRVVVSTQDNSLLEGGTVTVTVVGGGTGYVPGTAAPGPQATVAVRNGRPAVTITGVPEISLEPFTATITFSEPVEGFALSDLMVTNATPSAFTETVTGTEWTVLVTPTEDGAVTLNIPAGAAEAADDSTITSLAAEATSMYDSTAPTVVSISRFSFNPPVPFQTNADTLTWRVV
-1100 FSEPVEKLDVT
+1100 FSEPVESVIIRSEANFTLS
-1111 DFLLMGTTATLAAP
+1111 GTTATLAGNRIDDTTYQVTASGGNLAALDGEVTLGFAEDQDFEDLAGRPLTDTVPTGTNDNSYLVDNTEPLLVSIRRQNPMTEVTDADELTWRLTFSEP
-1125 VPAGDVP
+1125 VTGLADANFNAIRDNSNAFGSTTSTVTRVGPGPEPGQELWDVT
-1132 NAWDITA
+1132 I
-1139 SGGDLASLNATVILG
+1139 SGGDLATATGVGTLDG
-1154 AGGGLDIAD
+1154 AA
-1163 AAGNALTSAMPVP
+1163 
-1176 NEDRYVVDNTAPRT
+1176 TAIT
-1190 VSILRQDPMTQLTNA
+1190 
-1205 DQLTWRVTFSEA
+1205 
-1217 VREVDAADFTSPA
+1217 
-1230 GVMRTVV
+1230 
-1237 PVAPGTALGSVAWD
+1237 
-1251 VRFSDDPAVSG
+1251 
-1262 DPLASASGNVSINY
+1262 
-1276 DQRAVSIEDLAG
+1276 DLAG
-1288 NVMSDTS
+1288 NTVTGQDIS
-1295 PTGTAE
+1295 PNE
-1301 PTYTLNNT
+1301 NTYRLNNS
-1309 APVVSIEAGADVDK
+1309 APVVTIAAPAAPLVAGED
-1323 GTAAVF
+1323 AVF
-1329 TLRRTGATTAALTVM
+1329 TLTRTGAVDATLTVN
-1344 VSVTQTGSVIDTTA
+1344 VAVTQEGGVLDGTPDTT
-1358 LPTSVTFGANEA
+1358 VTFPAADTDTGITGLTAELSI
-1370 TATLSVA
+1370 ATLPGLAGGGTVTVTIADPDNPASPAYVPGSMGAGVA
-1377 TMDDGMAD
+1377 A
-1385 SVGTVI
+1385 TVI
-1391 VEIEEPDPVSY
+1391 VSSLPAVSISG
-1402 VPADPPRAAVA
+1402 VPEVSRAAFTATITFGVP
-1413 VTGRPAVEIS
+1413 VTGFVR
-1423 DVPATSTGPFT
+1423 D
-1434 AVIGFSKPVS
+1434 
-1444 GFTVADIT
+1444 DIT
-1452 ATNATLS
+1452 AVNATLS
-1459 GFAADSTAGTTPDTV
+1459 GFTETQTGTV
-1474 WTVLVTPTAD
+1474 WTVLVTPIME
-1484 GAVTLD
+1484 GEVTLD
-1490 IAADVATD
+1490 IAADVAMD
-1498 TAGNGNVA
+1498 TAGNGNTA
-1506 APQATSTYDG
+1506 ALQATSTYDG
-1516 TDPTVVSIVR
+1516 TDPRVVSIVR

-1569 RDPGLEFEA
+1569 RDPGPEIET

-1586 GDLADLDAVVSLSF
+1586 GDLADLNAVVSLSF

-1629 DNTAPGVASIVR
+1629 DNTAPGVVSIVR
-1641 HAPTAEVTGADEL
+1641 HAPTAEVCGWSDH
-1654 TWRVGFDEAVENVDA
+1654 
-1669 ADFAVTGTTAT
+1669 
-1680 VSAVAAVAD
+1680 
-1689 ETGVYEVSV
+1689 
-1698 AGGDLAELTATVTL
+1698 GG
-1712 GFASGASIAD
+1712 
-1722 RAGNELT
+1722 
-1729 DPVPTGANQG
+1729 
-1739 YEVNNEAPIV
+1739 
-1749 SIAGGPA
+1749 
-1756 VDEGDPA
+1756 
-1763 TFTLTRTVTDGLTT
+1763 
-1777 EALTVMVS
+1777 
-1785 VTEETGSVIDPAT
+1785 
-1798 IPTTVTIGAGQ
+1798 
-1809 MQAEFTVA
+1809 
-1817 TVDDA
+1817 
-1822 VDDDVDGESSPGVT
+1822 
-1836 VTLVADSADP
+1836 
-1846 VTYQVATATATVTVN
+1846 
-1861 DDDTRGV
+1861 
-1868 TVSDSELTVAESGG
+1868 
-1882 MATYTVE
+1882 
-1889 LASEPTAAVTITP
+1889 
-1902 ASSNA
+1902 
-1907 EVTVSPATLTFT
+1907 
-1919 SANWQTPQTVTV
+1919 
-1931 EAMPDDDDADDRVT
+1931 
-1945 ISHGVAGGDYE
+1945 
-1956 GFAAPAVTVDVV
+1956 
-1968 EIRLPQVSVEGP
+1968 
-1980 DLAREGDDLVFILT
+1980 
-1994 RTGGGALEDEFEEL
+1994 
-2008 TVQVAVTQPIGDGDV
+2008 
-2023 IDIDNAPKTVTFGA
+2023 
-2037 QSRIGAGAETAEVT
+2037 
-2051 IGTRDDNVADSQSI
+2051 
-2065 VVLTVLNDRPDENG
+2065 
-2079 DIQYEVGK
+2079 
-2087 PPRQSVV
+2087 
-2094 MSDSRPD
+2094 
-2101 SGALRVISIERQ
+2101 
-2113 TPADTPTNADS
+2113 
-2124 LTWRVTF
+2124 
-2131 SGNVRNVDDTDFTL
+2131 
-2145 TGTTATLTVAEATA
+2145 
-2159 ATVFDVTAT
+2159 T
-2168 DGDLADL
+2168 DGD
-2175 DGEVALGFAPGQ
+2175 GQ
-2187 DITDTAATPNALS
+2187 
-2200 DTMPTRTNDNR
+2200 
-2211 YLLDNTAPSVMIGDV
+2211 
-2226 PPTSTG
+2226 
-2232 PFTATIT
+2232 
-2239 FSEPV
+2239 
-2244 SGLVQS
+2244 
-2250 DITVSNATLSN
+2250 
-2261 LSAIP
+2261 
-2266 GATQWTVAVT
+2266 
-2276 PTADGPVTLAIGSD
+2276 
-2290 VAVDAAG
+2290 
-2297 NGNAAAPQA
+2297 
-2306 SSTYTAPIADPDA
+2306 
-2319 PTVVSIVRQT
+2319 
-2329 PADSPTNA
+2329 
-2337 DSLTWR
+2337 
-2343 VTFSGNVQNVDDTDF
+2343 
-2358 TLTGTTATLTVVAAT
+2358 
-2373 AATVFDVTA
+2373 
-2382 TGGDLADRNGEVV
+2382 
-2395 LGFAPGQDIT
+2395 
-2405 DTAATPNA
+2405 
-2413 LGVTT
+2413 
-2418 PTGTNDNR
+2418 
-2426 YVVDNTAP
+2426 
-2434 TVTIDDVPP
+2434 
-2443 TSTGPF
+2443 
-2449 TATITFSEPV
+2449 
-2459 SGLVASDIT
+2459 
-2468 VSNATLSDLNAIPGA
+2468 
-2483 TQWTVTVTPTAD
+2483 
-2495 GPVTL
+2495 
-2500 AIGSDVA
+2500 
-2507 IDAAGNGNAAA
+2507 
-2518 PQASSTYAAPIADP
+2518 
-2532 DAPPIA
+2532 
-2538 DPNAPTVVSIVRQT
+2538 
-2552 PAASPTNADTLTWR
+2552 
-2566 VTFSRDVQNVDPDD
+2566 
-2580 FMLVGSTANLMVSPM
+2580 
-2595 TAASRYEVTASGGD
+2595 
-2609 LAELDGTVIL
+2609 
-2619 GFAAGQNITDTA
+2619 
-2631 ATPNALRVATPSGA
+2631 
-2645 NDNHYVVD
+2645 
-2653 NTAPTVTIDYSP
+2653 
-2665 GPGEVIALIQFSE
+2665 
-2678 PVTGFEAT
+2678 
-2686 DITAV
+2686 
-2691 NETLLDFF
+2691 
-2699 PIPDENR
+2699 
-2706 WVAHYQPIGNAVV
+2706 
-2719 TLNIEPN
+2719 
-2726 VVFDAAGNGNTADS
+2726 
-2740 PPAFTDTPTGN
+2740 
-2751 TVPTF
+2751 
-2756 SAAALT
+2756 
-2762 RNVAENAV
+2762 
-2770 PGTGVGAP
+2770 
-2778 IPAATDAD
+2778 
-2786 GDALSYRML
+2786 
-2795 GVDASSF
+2795 
-2802 DFNPINRQISTRAD
+2802 
-2816 IDYDFETRNSYSVQI
+2816 
-2831 EARDGNGGTA
+2831 RDG
-2841 AVAVTIQLTDVD
+2841 
-2853 EPPVTPVTPVT
+2853 
-2864 PAVPTVAN
+2864 
-2872 GIGDQT
+2872 
-2878 AAAGAAFNFTVPAD
+2878 
-2892 TFAVTD
+2892 
-2898 GAMLSYS
+2898 
-2905 ATRGDGTALPG
+2905 
-2916 WLSFNTATQTF
+2916 
-2927 SGTPGAANAGVLTV
+2927 
-2941 RVTATNPA
+2941 
-2949 GASANTEFDL
+2949 
-2959 TVTVQD
+2959 
-2965 AATAPTVLSIE
+2965 
-2976 RQNPAN
+2976 
-2982 TPTNADTLTWRV
+2982 
-2994 TFSGEVRNVDQ
+2994 GE
-3005 TDFTLTGTTATL
+3005 
-3017 MVSPVTASSSYDV
+3017 
-3030 TASGGNLA
+3030 
-3038 ELDGTVILGFASEQN
+3038 
-3053 ITDTAATPNAL
+3053 
-3064 LVTTPSGANDNRY
+3064 
-3077 VVDNT
+3077 
-3082 APTVTIDYSP
+3082 
-3092 GTGEVIALIQF
+3092 
-3103 SEPVAGFTATDI
+3103 
-3115 TVDNG
+3115 
-3120 TLLDFFPIPDENLWV
+3120 
-3135 AHYRSV
+3135 
-3141 GNAVVTLDLGADVVE
+3141 
-3156 DLAGNVNTAASQ
+3156 
-3168 LASTVNAVPTSRVA
+3168 
-3182 ALKRS
+3182 
-3187 VAGNA
+3187 
-3192 APGTGG
+3192 
-3198 GTEQSPVISVADA
+3198 
-3211 QVQEGPG
+3211 
-3218 ATLDFVIS
+3218 
-3226 LSRPVPPGSRPLLI
+3226 
-3240 PYRTGNGSAVSG
+3240 
-3252 QDYIGVSGRAYI
+3252 
-3264 RPGETGT
+3264 
-3271 ILSIQV
+3271 
-3277 LDDDHDEGSETMTLT
+3277 
-3292 IVAPSGGRI
+3292 
-3301 GRGTATGT
+3301 
-3309 IVNSDPMPDAWLSR
+3309 R
-3323 FGRTASDQ
+3323 FGD
-3331 TAEAI
+3331 
-3336 RRRMEGGARESHLT
+3336 
-3350 VGGRRLDTL
+3350 
-3359 WTNAAG
+3359 
-3365 PARPHSLAGASA
+3365 
-3377 SAPASLLRMP
+3377 
-3387 AAGGWALQAS
+3387 
-3397 GATGW
+3397 
-3402 HGFGNPAAA
+3402 
-3411 GGSGSLSGPA
+3411 
-3421 PDPALPQSP
+3421 
-3430 GMGTAADMNPPSG
+3430 
-3443 MGPLPTAGT
+3443 
-3452 SAAMSRAPTGPGRGS
+3452 
-3467 SAGGFHLPAVR
+3467 
-3478 DLLLQSSFFYS
+3478 
-3489 QAADSDRGPVRRLS
+3489 
-3503 TWGEA
+3503 
-3508 ATSRFRGAEGA
+3508 
-3519 LNVDGEL
+3519 
-3526 ATAVM
+3526 
-3531 GVDAEWGRW
+3531 
-3540 LAGVAVSH
+3540 
-3548 SDGAGGYS
+3548 
-3556 RTGSEGGTVASALTA
+3556 
-3571 VNPYVHY
+3571 
-3578 RRNERT
+3578 
-3584 SFWATLGYGSGS
+3584 
-3596 LTLQPANA
+3596 
-3604 DAPLETGL
+3604 
-3612 RNAMAAVG
+3612 
-3620 GRGVLSMFDRGPG
+3620 
-3633 RFELA
+3633 
-3638 LRSDALLT
+3638 
-3646 HTASDAT
+3646 
-3653 VGLVAGAGATGRV
+3653 
-3666 RLLLEGTGSLPAFGG
+3666 
-3681 TLEPRLEAGLRHDA
+3681 
-3695 GDAESGAGFEIGGG
+3695 
-3709 LGWRMGPLSLDF
+3709 
-3721 GARTLLAHGNEAYGE
+3721 
-3736 WGYNAAVEYR
+3736 
-3746 PGADGRGLR
+3746 
-3755 LRLGT
+3755 
-3760 NRGADR
+3760 
-3766 SGVQQLWSQQTAAGF
+3766 
-3781 ARPGGMPLEQRLEAE
+3781 
-3796 IGFGLGTDRLWYPY
+3796 
-3810 AAADAGTGSR
+3810 
-3820 AMRLGLKLTSG
+3820 
-3831 PTLEAGFEFGRREPA
+3831 
-3846 PGNPPEEAVLLQG
+3846 
-3859 RIRF
+3859 